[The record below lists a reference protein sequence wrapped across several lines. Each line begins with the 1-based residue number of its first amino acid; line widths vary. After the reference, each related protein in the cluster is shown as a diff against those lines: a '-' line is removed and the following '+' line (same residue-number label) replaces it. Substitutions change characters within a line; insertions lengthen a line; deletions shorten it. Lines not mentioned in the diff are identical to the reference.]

1 MNRGGK
7 KRLCVLLILDALMI
21 IMEIHALNI
30 SRMESGWKLFRYYTQ
45 NSNILVLAACL
56 FCAAKEITC
65 LFKDAKLPRWTRKLR
80 YYAACC
86 LALTLVIAGFFL
98 APTDPDL
105 GFAGFM
111 LEGKYLYL
119 HTICPIMGMAL
130 FFLHPGMCF
139 REKHALKALLPTLV
153 YGAISLCL
161 NAVGAYSGP
170 YPFLRVR
177 EQAGYVTAVG
187 CIAVLGVNYA
197 LSRSL
202 AALSCIRR
210 KTAK

>member
-7 KRLCVLLILDALMI
+7 KRLCLLLILDVLMI
-21 IMEIHALNI
+21 MMEIYALNI

-45 NSNILVLAACL
+45 NSNILALLACL
-56 FCAAKEITC
+56 LCAAKEIAC

-98 APTDPDL
+98 APINPDL

-119 HTICPIMGMAL
+119 HTICPIVGVAL
-130 FFLHPGMCF
+130 FFLHPGMGF
-139 REKHALKALLPTLV
+139 REKHAIKALLPTIV

-161 NAVGAYSGP
+161 NAAGTYSGP

-202 AALSCIRR
+202 AALGTPRR
-210 KTAK
+210 RPAK